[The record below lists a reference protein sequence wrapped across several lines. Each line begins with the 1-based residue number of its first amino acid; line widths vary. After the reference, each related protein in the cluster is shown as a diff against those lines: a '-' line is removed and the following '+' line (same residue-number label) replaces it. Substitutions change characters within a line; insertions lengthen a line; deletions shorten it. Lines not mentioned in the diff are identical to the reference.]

1 MEISTIIAEV
11 VGFLIVLFVLYRYVL
26 PPLRRMT
33 NNREEQIRQQV
44 EDSRQARERLED
56 AQARFKQ
63 AIQEAEHEASRIR
76 DDARAD
82 AERIT
87 QEVRQKAEEEAERIR
102 RRGEEALE
110 NARLQVVRE
119 LKAELGGHSVALADR
134 LVRQD
139 LESDEA
145 KHASVNAFL
154 DELERTAQGSSS
166 SRGASSSQGPSD
178 ETWSQTASSPTTS
191 TS

>member
-1 MEISTIIAEV
+1 MELSTVLAEV

-44 EDSRQARERLED
+44 EDARQARQRLED
-56 AQARFKQ
+56 AQAQYQKALEDARQ
-63 AIQEAEHEASRIR
+63 DAARIR

-82 AERIT
+82 AERIA
-87 QEVRQKAEEEAERIR
+87 QEVRQKAEEEAERMR

-119 LKAELGGHSVALADR
+119 LKAELGGHSTVLADR
-134 LVRQD
+134 IVRQE

-145 KHASVNAFL
+145 KHAAVDSFL
-154 DELERTAQGSSS
+154 DELERSAG
-166 SRGASSSQGPSD
+166 R
-178 ETWSQTASSPTTS
+178 
-191 TS
+191 

>member
-1 MEISTIIAEV
+1 MSTVLAEV
-11 VGFLIVLFVLYRYVL
+11 VGLLIVLFVLYRYVL

-33 NNREEQIRQQV
+33 QNREEEVRQQV
-44 EDSRQARERLED
+44 EDSRKARERLEA
-56 AQARFKQ
+56 AQAKFSQ
-63 AIQEAEHEASRIR
+63 AIQDAEHDASRIR

-82 AERIT
+82 ADRIV

-134 LVRQD
+134 LVRAELD
-139 LESDEA
+139 SDEA
-145 KHASVNAFL
+145 KHASVDSFL
-154 DELERTAQGSSS
+154 DELERSTAGSSS
-166 SRGASSSQGPSD
+166 A
-178 ETWSQTASSPTTS
+178 SPTAATS
-191 TS
+191 TAPSGQS